1 MSRNVFRE
9 SDCAEALEALR
20 SRWIDGKESAG
31 DSDPASHL
39 ESCPSCRSMADE
51 IEILD
56 IHVARGL
63 GYLGSLVEGTRDERV
78 DEIIRRIREEKLD
91 SNLIRRMRRP
101 IRILLWI
108 AFYSFTLL
116 AALVLAAAVY
126 RAIY

>member
-31 DSDPASHL
+31 GSDPASHI
-39 ESCPSCRSMADE
+39 ESCPACRSMADE

-56 IHVARGL
+56 VHVARGL

-78 DEIIRRIREEKLD
+78 DEIIRRIREEQLD
-91 SNLIRRMRRP
+91 SNLMRRVRRP

-116 AALVLAAAVY
+116 AAFILAAAVY